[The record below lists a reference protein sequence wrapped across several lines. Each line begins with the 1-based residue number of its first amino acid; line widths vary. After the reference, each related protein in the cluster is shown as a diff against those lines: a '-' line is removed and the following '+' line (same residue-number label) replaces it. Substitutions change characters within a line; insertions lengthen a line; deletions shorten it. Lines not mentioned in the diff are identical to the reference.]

1 MLQPRAIFLPN
12 VFEPPENLH
21 RRSLEFFHCDRHLN
35 QKPHGPFDIFEM
47 NNLRREPLTALVM
60 VVTER
65 DRDSPSDISSQLIRR
80 RLACPSIHEPAL
92 IKKVAHSLLRFPCH
106 VVHKKRHLMVEHARP
121 VPKTDYRPAAQ
132 NHTRQSLAGLDG
144 NDPGGGGKKA
154 ALNHS
159 QGADKTLLFGASE
172 DTSNPVPDSFF
183 L

>member
-1 MLQPRAIFLPN
+1 MLKPRAIFLPTIL
-12 VFEPPENLH
+12 EPLENLH

-35 QKPHGPFDIFEM
+35 QKPYGPFDILEM
-47 NNLRREPLTALVM
+47 NNLRREPLIALVM

-80 RLACPSIHEPAL
+80 RLAGSSIHNPSL
-92 IKKVAHSLLRFPCH
+92 VKKIAGFLLCLPRH
-106 VVHKKRHLMVEHARP
+106 MVHKENHLMMEHARP

-132 NHTRQSLAGLDG
+132 NNTRQSLAGLNG
-144 NDPGGGGKKA
+144 NDPGGGGEKT
-154 ALNHS
+154 ALNHP

-172 DTSNPVPDSFF
+172 DASDPVPDSFF